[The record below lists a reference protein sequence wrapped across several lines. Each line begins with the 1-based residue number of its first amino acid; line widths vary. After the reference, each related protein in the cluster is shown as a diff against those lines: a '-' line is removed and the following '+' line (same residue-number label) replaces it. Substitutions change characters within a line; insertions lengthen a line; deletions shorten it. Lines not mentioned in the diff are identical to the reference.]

1 MTEADESD
9 GSLQSSV
16 NSSEYGSSNDID
28 DALDFTC
35 TVDPSSTLEP
45 YMYEPVESGTES
57 DQEANDSTDSGPPN
71 EERLLDTAFD
81 SCHVAIIMYYSIIF
95 LDFRFL

>member
-1 MTEADESD
+1 MTEALESD

-16 NSSEYGSSNDID
+16 NSSEYSSSNDSD
-28 DALDFTC
+28 DASDFYMYSGP
-35 TVDPSSTLEP
+35 PSSTLEP

-71 EERLLDTAFD
+71 EERLLDIAW
-81 SCHVAIIMYYSIIF
+81 
-95 LDFRFL
+95 